1 MWKEYTTGK
10 QTYAQ
15 LSLKY
20 ACSIKTIQRRIDAVK
35 ITKSNTFPSVVNL
48 LMDTTYFGRK
58 FGVMVFKDAL
68 SGQILLKQYVKQETN
83 NLYLQGVEEIT
94 RKVITIL
101 P

>member
-1 MWKEYTTGK
+1 
-10 QTYAQ
+10 
-15 LSLKY
+15 
-20 ACSIKTIQRRIDAVK
+20 
-35 ITKSNTFPSVVNL
+35 
-48 LMDTTYFGRK
+48 MDTTYFGRK

-83 NLYLQGVEEIT
+83 NLYVQGVEEIT